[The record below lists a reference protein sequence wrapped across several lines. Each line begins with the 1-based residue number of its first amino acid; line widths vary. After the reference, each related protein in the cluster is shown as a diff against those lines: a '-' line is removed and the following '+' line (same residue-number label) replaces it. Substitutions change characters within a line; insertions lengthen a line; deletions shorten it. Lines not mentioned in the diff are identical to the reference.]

1 MDVLL
6 EELTA
11 GLSDMDQ
18 IVRMAIRLIAATV
31 LGGII
36 GFERERIGKAAGLR
50 THMLTALGSALFVV
64 SAAEAG
70 MSIGD
75 MSRVIQGLA
84 TGIGFIGG
92 GAILKLAQEREIEG
106 LTTSAGIWMTAA
118 VGVAVGLG
126 RLWTAVL
133 SMLLGWIIL
142 RIVGSI
148 EFRLARRRSA
158 PSDDKRP

>member
-6 EELTA
+6 QELTA

-36 GFERERIGKAAGLR
+36 GIERERIGKPAGLR

-92 GAILKLAQEREIEG
+92 GAILKLTEKREIEG

-148 EFRLARRRSA
+148 EFQLDRRRGV
-158 PSDDKRP
+158 PGDD

>member
-18 IVRMAIRLIAATV
+18 IVRMAIRLIAAMV

-36 GFERERIGKAAGLR
+36 GIERERIGKAAGLR

-92 GAILKLAQEREIEG
+92 GAILKLAEEREIEG

-118 VGVAVGLG
+118 VGVTVGLG

-148 EFRLARRRSA
+148 QYQFDQRRAA
-158 PSDDKRP
+158 PGDDTGP

>member
-36 GFERERIGKAAGLR
+36 GIERERLGKAAGLR

-92 GAILKLAQEREIEG
+92 GAILKLAEEREIEG
-106 LTTSAGIWMTAA
+106 LTTAAGIWMTAA

-148 EFRLARRRSA
+148 EYQLERRRAA
-158 PSDDKRP
+158 PIDDRRP